1 MHLGLIPF
9 YSGLHDRQAIEA
21 AHAELLA
28 GLRLRFQV
36 SFIEPN
42 QADTVDQA
50 VAFIASGGT
59 EDEFRAAYPRLP
71 QPLLLLADGR
81 HNSLAAALEIL
92 AWIRERGDA
101 SEILHGD
108 LPGMSARLDRLSRII
123 RTRKHLST
131 SVIGMLGAP
140 SPWLIAS
147 HVDPI
152 AASRRW
158 GVTFKALDTLE
169 FTRYRQSVRREEA
182 VEVAQTFMKR
192 ARAIVEPKEETIIS
206 SAALYL
212 ALKHYAQAEKLDAIS
227 VRCFDFLSENLSG
240 CLALGLLNEEGLVAG
255 CEGDAQTAFSM
266 LLIRQLTGAIPFM
279 ANPSLIDRDSNRII
293 LSHCTIAPC
302 LTSEFV
308 IRSHF
313 ESGKG
318 VAIQGEMPPGPVT
331 LFKCGRPT
339 LDRFFISG
347 GRLLDN
353 LNDTHRCRTQVELV
367 LEEPVDYFLQAP
379 LANHHVLIPGNH
391 VALLREFT
399 AADRRTS

>member
-36 SFIEPN
+36 SFIEPH

-50 VAFIASGGT
+50 VAFIASGGV
-59 EDEFRAAYPRLP
+59 EDDFRGAYPRLP

-108 LPGMSARLDRLSRII
+108 LPGMAARLDRLSRII
-123 RTRKHLST
+123 RTRKHLAN

-140 SPWLIAS
+140 SSWLIAS

-158 GVTFKALDTLE
+158 GVTFKALDTTE
-169 FTRYRQSVRREEA
+169 FLKYRQSVRQEEAVQVAQTFIRRARSMVEPREEA
-182 VEVAQTFMKR
+182 VVAS
-192 ARAIVEPKEETIIS
+192 AR
-206 SAALYL
+206 LYL
-212 ALKHYAQAEKLDAIS
+212 AIKQFAKAEKLDAIS
-227 VRCFDFLSENLSG
+227 VRCFDFLNENLSG

-266 LLIRQLTGAIPFM
+266 LLLRQLTGTVPFM
-279 ANPSLIDRDSNRII
+279 ANPSLIDRESNRII

-302 LTSEFV
+302 LTREFV
-308 IRSHF
+308 IRTHF

-318 VAIQGEMPPGPVT
+318 VAIQGEMAPGPIT

-339 LDRFFISG
+339 LDKFFISG

-353 LNDTHRCRTQVELV
+353 PTDSHRCRTQVELV

-399 AADRRTS
+399 ATTR